1 MTTKNTV
8 TVDVREDIR
17 SGREPFLR
25 VMKAVSE
32 LQSDEQLLLIAPF
45 QPIPLFHV
53 MERRGFAHRGGVV
66 ASGDWEILFTRQTNA
81 RPENAI
87 AAITPEPS
95 LVGTAS
101 PPAQIMEVD
110 ARGLEPPQ
118 PLVKI
123 LEAVSTLPT
132 NAALR
137 ALTDRRP
144 LHLYPQLEERGFT
157 AVTEEQTDGSF
168 STYVSR
174 G

>member
-123 LEAVSTLPT
+123 LEAVSTLPA